1 MDRQGERVAHADVPN
16 PARADRGV
24 DHRQPK
30 GAARLMERAAPHAGR
45 SGGPE
50 DVRCRLDRDAP
61 RAQPAARRSR
71 ARRRRSLLVCRGA
84 RALRGARVVFLHA
97 LRRPLPARAHR
108 DPGGPPRA
116 NLGSAAGTR
125 VEPASVTA
133 PAIMR
138 NGKRAIGAVLA
149 LLSLPVLLVLVE
161 AVSFRVANRPNGSFT
176 SSGQKR
182 EYLLYVSRSY
192 DRSKPTPL
200 VISLHGAGLWGAA
213 QKETS
218 QWNRVADE
226 HGFIVVYPSG
236 ERGDGPRAWHEGD
249 GAEPS
254 RDVRFISELIDTLEA
269 RYNIDPGM
277 IYANGLSNGGGMSF
291 ALSCTLSDRIAAVG
305 LVGAALLLP
314 FSWCTDLRSVPMIA
328 FHGTADAAAPYKG
341 GFSWV
346 APQRFQG
353 VRDFTA
359 SWARRNRCGT
369 NPVDSVVATGVTRL
383 EYTKCADDAAVVLYT
398 IKGGGHTWPGG
409 QPLPEWFVGRTSNSI
424 DASSLMWA
432 FFRAHRLREAQ
443 TGAQH
448 K

>member
-1 MDRQGERVAHADVPN
+1 MAHQGERVAHADVPH

-30 GAARLMERAAPHAGR
+30 RAARVMERAAPDPGR
-45 SGGPE
+45 PGGPQ
-50 DVRCRLDRDAP
+50 DVRGRLDRNAA
-61 RAQPAARRSR
+61 RSQPAAERPR
-71 ARRRRSLLVCRGA
+71 ALRRRGLLVCRRA
-84 RALRGARVVFLHA
+84 RALRCAGVVFLHA
-97 LRRPLPARAHR
+97 FRRALPARAHR
-108 DPGGPPRA
+108 DPRGSPRA
-116 NLGSAAGTR
+116 TLGGAAGAR
-125 VEPASVTA
+125 VESAPVTA
-133 PAIMR
+133 P
-138 NGKRAIGAVLA
+138 
-149 LLSLPVLLVLVE
+149 
-161 AVSFRVANRPNGSFT
+161 T
-176 SSGQKR
+176 
-182 EYLLYVSRSY
+182 
-192 DRSKPTPL
+192 SKPTPL
-200 VISLHGAGLWGAA
+200 VISLHGAGMWGAA

-226 HGFIVVYPSG
+226 QGFIVVYPSG
-236 ERGDGPRAWHEGD
+236 EGGGGPRVWHEGG
-249 GAEPS
+249 GARPS

-269 RYNIDPGM
+269 RYNIDPRM

-291 ALSCTLSDRIAAVG
+291 ELSCTLSDRIAAVG
-305 LVGAALLLP
+305 MVGAALLVP
-314 FSWCTDLRSVPMIA
+314 FSWCTDQRPVPMIA

-353 VRDFTA
+353 VRAFTA
-359 SWARRNRCGT
+359 SWARRNRCRT
-369 NPVDSVVATGVTRL
+369 NPVDSVVATDVTRL
-383 EYTKCADDAAVVLYT
+383 EYTQCADGAAVGLYT
-398 IKGGGHTWPGG
+398 IKGEGHTWPGG